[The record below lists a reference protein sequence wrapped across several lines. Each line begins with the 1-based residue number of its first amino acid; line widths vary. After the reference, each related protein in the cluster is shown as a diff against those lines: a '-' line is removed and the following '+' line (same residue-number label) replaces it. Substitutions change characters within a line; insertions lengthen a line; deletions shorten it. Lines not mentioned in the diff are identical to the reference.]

1 VEAQILEIQEL
12 ELSAATLWSCVPNA
26 STLDIEQ
33 APIRRLLFLQSSRF
47 ATGPG
52 GTARKSTV
60 VVMVAMMVM
69 PAMMAVV
76 TVMPTMM
83 TVMMPSPMHLGG
95 L

>member
-12 ELSAATLWSCVPNA
+12 ELSAATTALTA
-26 STLDIEQ
+26 DTEQ
-33 APIRRLLFLQSSRF
+33 APIRRLFFLGSSRF
-47 ATGPG
+47 ASGPG

-60 VVMVAMMVM
+60 VVMMAMMVM
-69 PAMMAVV
+69 PTVMPVM

-83 TVMMPSPMHLGG
+83 AVMMPSPMHLGG